1 MLKKIMQYC
10 LNCSGTRFLSTEIK
24 ITQFPDGFHLKSVEG
39 RLVDKKRLIE
49 RGRPLDHLR
58 HRKYTSK
65 ELQEKKITEIFS
77 RPLKSANE
85 YYPRSIFL
93 KNLCLKR

>member
-1 MLKKIMQYC
+1 MQYC

-24 ITQFPDGFHLKSVEG
+24 ITQFPNGFHLKSVEG
-39 RLVDKKRLIE
+39 RLVDKRRLFE

-58 HRKYTSK
+58 YRKYTSK
-65 ELQEKKITEIFS
+65 ELQEKKLTDIFS

-85 YYPRSIFL
+85 YYPWSILL
-93 KNLCLKR
+93 KN